1 MFGWILNAAYVVFL
15 LICSPVLLWRW
26 YALGKYHSGW
36 NQKLWGECPVPSG
49 ATGPRVWFHAVSVG
63 EVLQLQ
69 QVLAQLT
76 QVRPDVQCI
85 VSTTTQTGYEVA
97 RDKLK
102 IAHVVYFPL
111 DFTWAVRNS
120 IRRLKPDLIV
130 LVELEIWPNFLR
142 SAFQKQIPVC
152 LINGRLS
159 DRSFAG
165 YHRLKWLL
173 GPLLREFAFVAAQT
187 EEYATRF
194 AALGVE
200 PTRVHNTGSIKFD
213 GVQTDRSKPKT
224 RELAQFFGIREG
236 EQIWIA
242 GSTQAPEEAMVL
254 DIYLKLKQTHPRL
267 RLILVPRHPERGDE
281 VARLITDRNLPLIRR
296 TKPEPLPESTAQHV
310 GLLDTVGELGAC
322 WGLADIGFVGGSFG
336 DRGGQNMLE
345 PAAYG
350 AAVSVGPNTKNFR
363 AVVDLLVQGQ
373 ALHVSRTPEELLQFI
388 DTMLQNPK
396 QGTGMGERAQKLI
409 AAQQGATARTVQLIV
424 DQIEK

>member
-1 MFGWILNAAYVVFL
+1 MFGWILNAAYVLFL

-36 NQKLWGECPVPSG
+36 NQKLWGACPVPG
-49 ATGPRVWFHAVSVG
+49 EATGPRVWFHAVSVG

-69 QVLAQLT
+69 QVLAQLAHKS
-76 QVRPDVQCI
+76 PDAQCI

-97 RDKLK
+97 RDKLQN
-102 IAHVVYFPL
+102 AHVVYFPL
-111 DFTWAVRNS
+111 DFTWAVQNAV
-120 IRRLKPDLIV
+120 RRLQPDLIV

-142 SAFQKQIPVC
+142 TAYQQKIPVC

-165 YHRLKWLL
+165 YRRLNWLL
-173 GPLLREFAFVAAQT
+173 GPLLRQFAFVAAQT

-200 PTRVHNTGSIKFD
+200 QERVHHTGSIKFD
-213 GVQTDRSKPKT
+213 GVQTDRSNPKT
-224 RELAQFFGIREG
+224 RELAQCFGIGEG

-254 DIYLKLKQTHPRL
+254 DIYQELKQTHPRL
-267 RLILVPRHPERGDE
+267 RLILVPRHPERGNE
-281 VARLITDRNLPLIRR
+281 IAGLIADRDLPCIRR
-296 TKPEPLPESTAQHV
+296 TKPESPPEDTSQYI

-363 AVVDLLVQGQ
+363 AVVELLVQGN
-373 ALHVSRTPEELLQFI
+373 ALHVSRTPNELRQFVEM
-388 DTMLQNPK
+388 MLQHSE
-396 QGTGMGERAQKLI
+396 QGTEMGERAQHLI

-424 DQIEK
+424 DQLEN